1 VTGAAPGASKRP
13 KRLLAPPGYLPES
26 PRKLEDIDIPENLLT
41 DIAVR
46 HVNAR
51 GVATIHMLA
60 QLMRLPLEFT
70 EALFRHIREQ
80 QYFEIKRSV
89 GDDYVF
95 SLSPA
100 GRKMAAERALS
111 SRYTGP
117 VPVSLKEWTHAVRA
131 QAARTDVTLEKLQ
144 RAFTD
149 IVVEDKFLD
158 AQLPHGIAALVLAG
172 L

>member
-1 VTGAAPGASKRP
+1 M
-13 KRLLAPPGYLPES
+13 
-26 PRKLEDIDIPENLLT
+26 

-51 GVATIHMLA
+51 GVATIHLLA
-60 QLMRLPLEFT
+60 KLMRLPLEFT
-70 EALFRHIREQ
+70 EALFRHIRDQ

-95 SLSPA
+95 CLSPS

-117 VPVSLKEWTHAVRA
+117 APVSLKEWTHAVHA
-131 QAARTDVTLEKLQ
+131 QSARTLVTLEKLR

-149 IVVEDKFLD
+149 IVVEDKFWMRS
-158 AQLPHGIAALVLAG
+158 ARP
-172 L
+172 